1 MDKSLFFE
9 LISQTPITPEIQ
21 RMLIKHYLKCTGVS
35 DTDIDVFIGICM
47 VEGKLDK
54 VYNKIVIK
62 ILIEFGIIKK
72 SN

>member
-9 LISQTPITPEIQ
+9 LISQTPITPEIE

-35 DTDIDVFIGICM
+35 DTDAEIFIGICM

-54 VYNKIVIK
+54 VYNETIIK
-62 ILIEFGIIKK
+62 ILIDFGIMK
-72 SN
+72 NN